1 MMLRDKILEA
11 LSVEPLKRAK
21 LEEIV
26 NEKVS
31 TQLLYHFKKQ
41 GYVKSTKGV
50 YSLVSKPKKYTYK
63 RVIVK
68 EEVNYGC

>member
-1 MMLRDKILEA
+1 MLRDKILEA
-11 LSVEPLKRAK
+11 LSKEPLKRAK
-21 LEEIV
+21 LEEIIG
-26 NEKVS
+26 EKVS

-41 GYVKSTKGV
+41 GYVKSVNGV

-68 EEVNYGC
+68 EEVHHGC